1 MALNGTATIL
11 FLLLKTLDKYNVS
24 IRILL
29 SAFQIFKE
37 HIN

>member
-29 SAFQIFKE
+29 SAFPNF
-37 HIN
+37 